1 MNKDVNFK
9 TISDDVVCSLKD
21 IEDKIKVLNLYL
33 DNKISL
39 SKIDNII
46 SEIKTKINK
55 GHIQIDLFSK
65 DVILDNRHNRSKAAI
80 STMLYYEKKALS
92 KNYEKDNEYEDE
104 LDRLFP
110 DEIYDCDYDKQGNLL
125 LWHKEDKDY
134 ILSEEQRKV
143 LALFNERARDI
154 DRRNGIIWCADRS
167 IYLDDLILLHYNVY
181 SNADMAYSESKYG
194 GKSRLNDIEKEAI
207 AAIHIIAKQR
217 MHDYVQEEISK
228 LNNKQIKQ
236 N

>member
-9 TISDDVVCSLKD
+9 AISDDVVYSLRG

-46 SEIKTKINK
+46 SEVKTKINK
-55 GHIQIDLFSK
+55 GHIQMDLFSK

-80 STMLYYEKKALS
+80 YTMLHYEKKALS
-92 KNYEKDNEYEDE
+92 KDYKNEYEDE

-110 DEIYDCDYDKQGNLL
+110 DETYDCDYDKQGNLL

-134 ILSEEQRKV
+134 MLSEEQRRV
-143 LALFNERARDI
+143 LTLFNERARDI
-154 DRRNGIIWCADRS
+154 NRMNRIIWGADKG
-167 IYLDDLILLHYNVY
+167 IYLDDLILLHYNIY
-181 SNADMAYSESKYG
+181 NNADMTYSESKYG